1 MDWELILLAA
11 ITVIGWGLLIIGKIN
26 ADTNDTTVHRN
37 DPNWYDR
44 YYGKEDKK
52 WGR

>member
-1 MDWELILLAA
+1 MDWELIFIVATA
-11 ITVIGWGLLIIGKIN
+11 VIGWGLLIIGKSG
-26 ADTNDTTVHRN
+26 ALDTTIHRD
-37 DPNWYDR
+37 DPDWYDR

>member
-1 MDWELILLAA
+1 MDWEVIILATIAIVSWGILL
-11 ITVIGWGLLIIGKIN
+11 IGKTGAI
-26 ADTNDTTVHRN
+26 DTTVHRGEK
-37 DPNWYDR
+37 DWYDR